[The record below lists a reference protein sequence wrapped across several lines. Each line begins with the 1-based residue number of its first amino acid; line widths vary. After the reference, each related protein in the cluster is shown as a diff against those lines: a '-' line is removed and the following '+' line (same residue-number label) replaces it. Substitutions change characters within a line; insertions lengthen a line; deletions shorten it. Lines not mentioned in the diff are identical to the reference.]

1 MNNDETWEEVDIPE
15 NEEAS
20 YEIEE
25 EEEEVQPQQAEPVQE
40 EQQPQE
46 LDGIKTKGA
55 EKRIRQLVR
64 QRKERDEQIAKLLA
78 QNEELSNNLK
88 KKESSFNEVNK
99 LNLDAS
105 EKQLTDKVTLARN
118 AYMEA
123 FESGEKEKL
132 LQAQEMLNEA
142 QVDLKHLNLTKAQM
156 EEVAE
161 QPEPEQEAPVEQPV
175 QQTPDPRAEEW
186 AANNEWFGKDKILT
200 VSALTIDQ
208 ELKAEG
214 YDPDDEEFYQEIDR
228 RLSEAF
234 PHKFKSSEVPVEK
247 NQNRV
252 QEDTS
257 VPAQVVGSS
266 SRSTPNSSK
275 SKIKLTKEDVRLAN
289 KWNIPLETYAA
300 QKLKVAEADGEYTQI
315 S

>member
-15 NEEAS
+15 NEETS
-20 YEIEE
+20 YEIE

-40 EQQPQE
+40 EEQPQE

-64 QRKERDEQIAKLLA
+64 QRKERDEQIAQLLA

-88 KKESSFNEVNK
+88 QKESSFNEVSK
-99 LNLDAS
+99 LNLNAS

-142 QVDLKHLNLTKAQM
+142 QVDLKHLNLTKAQI

-161 QPEPEQEAPVEQPV
+161 QPEPEQVAPVQQPA

-214 YDPDDEEFYQEIDR
+214 YDPDDEEFYQEVDR
-228 RLSEAF
+228 RLAEAF
-234 PHKFKSSEVPVEK
+234 PHKFKSSEVPVEE

>member
-15 NEEAS
+15 NEETS
-20 YEIEE
+20 YEIE

-40 EQQPQE
+40 EEQPQE

-64 QRKERDEQIAKLLA
+64 QRKERDEQIAQLLA

-88 KKESSFNEVNK
+88 QKESSFNEVSK

-142 QVDLKHLNLTKAQM
+142 QVDLKHLNLTKAQI

-161 QPEPEQEAPVEQPV
+161 QPEPEQTAPVQQPV

-214 YDPDDEEFYQEIDR
+214 YDPDDEEFYQEVDR

-234 PHKFKSSEVPVEK
+234 PHKFKSSEVPVEE

-266 SRSTPNSSK
+266 SSSTPNSSK

>member
-1 MNNDETWEEVDIPE
+1 MNDDETWEEVEVPE
-15 NEEAS
+15 QEVN

-25 EEEEVQPQQAEPVQE
+25 EEAPQEAAPPQE
-40 EQQPQE
+40 EDKPEE
-46 LDGIKTKGA
+46 LEGIKTKGA

-64 QRKERDEQIAKLLA
+64 QRKERDEQISKLIA
-78 QNEELSNNLK
+78 QNESLVNNLQQR
-88 KKESSFNEVNK
+88 ENSFNEVSK

-161 QPEPEQEAPVEQPV
+161 QPEPVHQPT
-175 QQTPDPRAEEW
+175 QQKAIQPTPDPRAEEW
-186 AANNEWFGKDKILT
+186 ATQNEWFGKDKILT

-208 ELKAEG
+208 ELKSEG
-214 YDPDDEEFYQEIDR
+214 YDPDDDEFYHEVDR
-228 RLSEAF
+228 RLAEAF
-234 PHKFKSSEVPVEK
+234 PHKFKSSEVPVEE

>member
-15 NEEAS
+15 NEETS
-20 YEIEE
+20 YEIE

-40 EQQPQE
+40 EEQPQE

-64 QRKERDEQIAKLLA
+64 QRKERDEQIAQLLA

-88 KKESSFNEVNK
+88 QKESSFNEVSK

-161 QPEPEQEAPVEQPV
+161 QPEPEQTAPVQQPV

-214 YDPDDEEFYQEIDR
+214 YDPDDEEFYQEVDR
-228 RLSEAF
+228 RLAEAF
-234 PHKFKSSEVPVEK
+234 PHKFKSSEVPVEE

>member
-15 NEEAS
+15 NEETS
-20 YEIEE
+20 YEIE

-64 QRKERDEQIAKLLA
+64 QRKERDEQIAQLLA

-88 KKESSFNEVNK
+88 QKESSFNEVSK

-142 QVDLKHLNLTKAQM
+142 QVDLKHLNITKAQI

-161 QPEPEQEAPVEQPV
+161 QPEPEQTAPVQQPV

-214 YDPDDEEFYQEIDR
+214 YDPDDEEFYQEVDR
-228 RLSEAF
+228 RLAEAF
-234 PHKFKSSEVPVEK
+234 PHKFKSSEVPVEE

>member
-1 MNNDETWEEVDIPE
+1 MNDDETWEEVEVPE
-15 NEEAS
+15 QEVN

-25 EEEEVQPQQAEPVQE
+25 EEAPQEAAPPQE
-40 EQQPQE
+40 EDKPEE
-46 LDGIKTKGA
+46 LEGIKTKGA

-64 QRKERDEQIAKLLA
+64 QRKERDEQISKLIA
-78 QNEELSNNLK
+78 QNESLVNNLQQR
-88 KKESSFNEVNK
+88 ESSFNEVSK

-161 QPEPEQEAPVEQPV
+161 QPEPVHQPT
-175 QQTPDPRAEEW
+175 QQKAIQPTPDPRAEEW
-186 AANNEWFGKDKILT
+186 ATQNEWFGKDKILT

-208 ELKAEG
+208 ELKSEG
-214 YDPDDEEFYQEIDR
+214 YDPDDDEFYHEVDR
-228 RLSEAF
+228 RLAEAF
-234 PHKFKSSEVPVEK
+234 PHKFKASEVAVESD
-247 NQNRV
+247 QNRM
-252 QEDTS
+252 QENTS
-257 VPAQVVGSS
+257 TPAQVVGSS
-266 SRSTPNSSK
+266 SRSAPNSSK
-275 SKIKLTKEDVRLAN
+275 SKVKLTPEDVRLAN

-315 S
+315 T

>member
-1 MNNDETWEEVDIPE
+1 MNNDENWEEVDIPE

-25 EEEEVQPQQAEPVQE
+25 EQVEPQQAEPVQE
-40 EQQPQE
+40 EEQPQE

-64 QRKERDEQIAKLLA
+64 QRKERDEQIAQLLA

-88 KKESSFNEVNK
+88 QKESSFNEVSK

-156 EEVAE
+156 EEVVE
-161 QPEPEQEAPVEQPV
+161 QPEPEQAAPVQQPV

-186 AANNEWFGKDKILT
+186 AADNEWFGKDKILT

-228 RLSEAF
+228 RLAEAF
-234 PHKFKSSEVPVEK
+234 PHKFKSSEVPVEE

-266 SRSTPNSSK
+266 SRSAPNSSK
-275 SKIKLTKEDVRLAN
+275 SKVKLTKEDVRLAN

>member
-1 MNNDETWEEVDIPE
+1 MNNDENWEEVDIPE

-25 EEEEVQPQQAEPVQE
+25 EQVEPQQAEPVQE
-40 EQQPQE
+40 EEQPQE

-64 QRKERDEQIAKLLA
+64 QRKERDEQIAQLLA

-88 KKESSFNEVNK
+88 QKESSFNEVSK

-142 QVDLKHLNLTKAQM
+142 QVDLKNLNLTKAQM

-161 QPEPEQEAPVEQPV
+161 QPEPEQAAPVQQSV

-214 YDPDDEEFYQEIDR
+214 YDPDDEEFYQEVDR

-234 PHKFKSSEVPVEK
+234 PHKFKSSEVPVEE

>member
-1 MNNDETWEEVDIPE
+1 MNNDENWEEVDIPE

-25 EEEEVQPQQAEPVQE
+25 EQVEPQQAESGQE
-40 EQQPQE
+40 EEQPQE

-64 QRKERDEQIAKLLA
+64 QRKERDEQIAQLLA
-78 QNEELSNNLK
+78 QNEELSSNLK
-88 KKESSFNEVNK
+88 QKESSFNEVSK

-161 QPEPEQEAPVEQPV
+161 QPEPEQAAPVQQPV

-234 PHKFKSSEVPVEK
+234 PHKFKFSEVPVEE

-266 SRSTPNSSK
+266 SRSAPNSSK
-275 SKIKLTKEDVRLAN
+275 SKVKLTKEDVRLAN

>member
-1 MNNDETWEEVDIPE
+1 MNDDETWEEVEVPE
-15 NEEAS
+15 QEEPT

-25 EEEEVQPQQAEPVQE
+25 DTPQEAAPTQEEEKPE
-40 EQQPQE
+40 ELE
-46 LDGIKTKGA
+46 GIKTKGA

-64 QRKERDEQIAKLLA
+64 QRKERDEQIANLLS
-78 QNEELSNNLK
+78 QNEELSNNLRQR
-88 KKESSFNEVNK
+88 ENSFNEVSK

-132 LQAQEMLNEA
+132 MQAQEMLNEA

-156 EEVAE
+156 EDVAE
-161 QPEPEQEAPVEQPV
+161 QPEPV
-175 QQTPDPRAEEW
+175 QQPEQQVATQPTPDPKAEEW
-186 AANNEWFGKDKILT
+186 AAQNDWFGKDKILT

-208 ELKAEG
+208 ELKSEG
-214 YDPDDEEFYQEIDR
+214 FNPDDDEFYHEVDR

-234 PHKFKSSEVPVEK
+234 PHKFKASEVAVES
-247 NQNRV
+247 NENRV
-252 QEDTS
+252 QEATS
-257 VPAQVVGSS
+257 TPAQVVGSS
-266 SRSTPNSSK
+266 SRSAPNSSK

-300 QKLKVAEADGEYTQI
+300 QKLKVAEADGEYTEI

>member
-15 NEEAS
+15 NEETS
-20 YEIEE
+20 YEIE
-25 EEEEVQPQQAEPVQE
+25 EEEEVQPQQVEPVQE
-40 EQQPQE
+40 EEQPQE

-64 QRKERDEQIAKLLA
+64 QRKERDEQIAQLLA

-88 KKESSFNEVNK
+88 QKESSFNEVSK

-161 QPEPEQEAPVEQPV
+161 QPEPEQTAPVQQPV

-214 YDPDDEEFYQEIDR
+214 YDPDDEEFYQEVDR

-234 PHKFKSSEVPVEK
+234 PHKFKSSEVPVEE

>member
-15 NEEAS
+15 NEETS
-20 YEIEE
+20 YEIE

-64 QRKERDEQIAKLLA
+64 QLKERDEQIAQLLA

-88 KKESSFNEVNK
+88 QKESSFNEVSK

-161 QPEPEQEAPVEQPV
+161 QPEPEQTAPVQQPV

-214 YDPDDEEFYQEIDR
+214 YDPDDEEFYQEVDR

-234 PHKFKSSEVPVEK
+234 PHKFKSSEVPVEE

-266 SRSTPNSSK
+266 SRSAPNSSK
-275 SKIKLTKEDVRLAN
+275 SKVKLTKEDVRLAN

>member
-15 NEEAS
+15 NEETS
-20 YEIEE
+20 YEIE

-40 EQQPQE
+40 EEQPQE

-64 QRKERDEQIAKLLA
+64 QRKERDEQIAQLLA

-88 KKESSFNEVNK
+88 QKESSFNEVSK

-161 QPEPEQEAPVEQPV
+161 QPEPEQAAPVQQPV

-214 YDPDDEEFYQEIDR
+214 YDPDDEEFYQEVDR
-228 RLSEAF
+228 RLAEAF
-234 PHKFKSSEVPVEK
+234 PHKFKSSEVPVEE

>member
-15 NEEAS
+15 NEETS
-20 YEIEE
+20 YEIE

-64 QRKERDEQIAKLLA
+64 QRKERDEQIAQLLA

-88 KKESSFNEVNK
+88 QKESSFNEVSK

-161 QPEPEQEAPVEQPV
+161 QPEPEQTAPVQQPV

-214 YDPDDEEFYQEIDR
+214 YDPDDEEFYQEVDR

-234 PHKFKSSEVPVEK
+234 PHKFKSSEVPVEE

>member
-1 MNNDETWEEVDIPE
+1 MNDDETWEEVEVPE
-15 NEEAS
+15 QEEPT

-25 EEEEVQPQQAEPVQE
+25 DTPQEAAPTQEEEKPE
-40 EQQPQE
+40 ELE
-46 LDGIKTKGA
+46 GIKTKGA

-64 QRKERDEQIAKLLA
+64 QRKERDEQIANLLS
-78 QNEELSNNLK
+78 QNEELSNNLRQ
-88 KKESSFNEVNK
+88 KENSFNEVSK

-156 EEVAE
+156 EDVAE
-161 QPEPEQEAPVEQPV
+161 QPEPV
-175 QQTPDPRAEEW
+175 QQPEQQVATQPTPDPKAEEW
-186 AANNEWFGKDKILT
+186 AAQNDWFGKDKILT

-208 ELKAEG
+208 ELKSEG
-214 YDPDDEEFYQEIDR
+214 FNPDDDEFYHEVDR

-234 PHKFKSSEVPVEK
+234 PHKFKASEVAVES
-247 NQNRV
+247 NENRV
-252 QEDTS
+252 QEATS
-257 VPAQVVGSS
+257 TPAQVVGSS
-266 SRSTPNSSK
+266 SRSAPNSSK

-300 QKLKVAEADGEYTQI
+300 QKLKVAEADGEYTEI

>member
-15 NEEAS
+15 NEETS
-20 YEIEE
+20 YEIE

-40 EQQPQE
+40 EEQPQE

-64 QRKERDEQIAKLLA
+64 QRKERDEQIAQLLA

-88 KKESSFNEVNK
+88 QKESSFNEVSK

-161 QPEPEQEAPVEQPV
+161 QPEPEQTAPVQQPV
-175 QQTPDPRAEEW
+175 QQPPDPRAEEW

-214 YDPDDEEFYQEIDR
+214 YDPDDEEFYQEVDR

-234 PHKFKSSEVPVEK
+234 PHKFKSSEVPVEE

>member
-1 MNNDETWEEVDIPE
+1 MNNDENWEEVDIPE

-25 EEEEVQPQQAEPVQE
+25 EQVEPQQAKPVQE
-40 EQQPQE
+40 EEQPQE

-64 QRKERDEQIAKLLA
+64 QRKERDEQIAQLLA

-88 KKESSFNEVNK
+88 QKESSFNEVSK

-161 QPEPEQEAPVEQPV
+161 QPEPEQAAPVQQPV

-214 YDPDDEEFYQEIDR
+214 YDPDDEEFYQEVDR

-234 PHKFKSSEVPVEK
+234 PHKFKSSEVPVEE

-266 SRSTPNSSK
+266 SRSAPNSSK
-275 SKIKLTKEDVRLAN
+275 SKVKLTKEDVRLVN

>member
-15 NEEAS
+15 NEETS
-20 YEIEE
+20 YEI

-40 EQQPQE
+40 EEQPQE

-64 QRKERDEQIAKLLA
+64 QRKERDEQIAQLLA

-88 KKESSFNEVNK
+88 QKESSFNEVSK
-99 LNLDAS
+99 LNLNAS

-161 QPEPEQEAPVEQPV
+161 QPEPEQAAPVQQPV

-186 AANNEWFGKDKILT
+186 AADNEWFGKDKILT

-214 YDPDDEEFYQEIDR
+214 YDPDDEEFYQEVDR

-234 PHKFKSSEVPVEK
+234 PHKFKSSEVPVEE

>member
-15 NEEAS
+15 NEETS
-20 YEIEE
+20 YEIE

-40 EQQPQE
+40 EEQPQE

-64 QRKERDEQIAKLLA
+64 QRKERDEQIAQLLA

-88 KKESSFNEVNK
+88 QKESSFNEVSK
-99 LNLDAS
+99 LNLNAS

-161 QPEPEQEAPVEQPV
+161 QPEPEQAAPVQQPV

-214 YDPDDEEFYQEIDR
+214 YDPDDEEFYQEVDR
-228 RLSEAF
+228 RLAEAF
-234 PHKFKSSEVPVEK
+234 PHKFKSSEVPVEE

>member
-15 NEEAS
+15 NEETS
-20 YEIEE
+20 YEIE

-64 QRKERDEQIAKLLA
+64 QRKERDEQIAQLLA

-88 KKESSFNEVNK
+88 QKESSFNEVSK

-142 QVDLKHLNLTKAQM
+142 QVDLKHLNLTKAQI

-161 QPEPEQEAPVEQPV
+161 QPEPEQVAPVQQPV

-214 YDPDDEEFYQEIDR
+214 YDPDDEEFYQEVDR
-228 RLSEAF
+228 RLAEAF
-234 PHKFKSSEVPVEK
+234 PHKFKSSEVPVEE

>member
-15 NEEAS
+15 NEEPS
-20 YEIEE
+20 YEIE

-40 EQQPQE
+40 EQRPQE

-64 QRKERDEQIAKLLA
+64 QRKERDEQIAQLLA

-88 KKESSFNEVNK
+88 QKESSFNEVNK

-142 QVDLKHLNLTKAQM
+142 QVDLKHLNLTKAQI

-161 QPEPEQEAPVEQPV
+161 QPEPEQVAPVQQPV

-214 YDPDDEEFYQEIDR
+214 YDPDDEEFYQEVDR

-234 PHKFKSSEVPVEK
+234 PHKFKSSEVPVEE

>member
-15 NEEAS
+15 NEETS
-20 YEIEE
+20 YEIE

-40 EQQPQE
+40 EEQPQE

-64 QRKERDEQIAKLLA
+64 QRKERDEQIAQLLA

-88 KKESSFNEVNK
+88 QKESSFNEVSK
-99 LNLDAS
+99 LNLNAS

-161 QPEPEQEAPVEQPV
+161 QPEPEQTAPVQQPV

-214 YDPDDEEFYQEIDR
+214 YDPDDEEFYQEVDR

-234 PHKFKSSEVPVEK
+234 PHKFKSSEVPVEE

>member
-25 EEEEVQPQQAEPVQE
+25 EEQVEPQQAEPVQE
-40 EQQPQE
+40 EEQPQE

-88 KKESSFNEVNK
+88 KKESSFNEVSK

-156 EEVAE
+156 EEVAK
-161 QPEPEQEAPVEQPV
+161 QPEPEQAAPVQQPV

-228 RLSEAF
+228 RLAEAF
-234 PHKFKSSEVPVEK
+234 PHKFKSSEVPVEE

-266 SRSTPNSSK
+266 SRSAPNSSK
-275 SKIKLTKEDVRLAN
+275 SKVKLTKEDVRLAN

>member
-15 NEEAS
+15 NEETS
-20 YEIEE
+20 YEIE

-40 EQQPQE
+40 EEQPQE

-64 QRKERDEQIAKLLA
+64 QRKERDEQIAQLLA

-88 KKESSFNEVNK
+88 QKESSFNEVSK

-161 QPEPEQEAPVEQPV
+161 QPEPEQTAPVQQPV

-214 YDPDDEEFYQEIDR
+214 YDPDDEEFYQEVDR

-234 PHKFKSSEVPVEK
+234 PHKFKSSEVPVEEK
-247 NQNRV
+247 HTRV

>member
-25 EEEEVQPQQAEPVQE
+25 EQVEPQQAEPVQE
-40 EQQPQE
+40 EEQPQE

-78 QNEELSNNLK
+78 QNEELSSNLK
-88 KKESSFNEVNK
+88 QKENSFNEVSK

-156 EEVAE
+156 EEVVE
-161 QPEPEQEAPVEQPV
+161 QPEPEQAAPVQQPV

-186 AANNEWFGKDKILT
+186 AADNEWFGKDKILT

-228 RLSEAF
+228 RLAEAF
-234 PHKFKSSEVPVEK
+234 PHKFKSSEVPVEE

-266 SRSTPNSSK
+266 SRSAPNSSK
-275 SKIKLTKEDVRLAN
+275 SKVKLTKEDVRLAN

>member
-1 MNNDETWEEVDIPE
+1 MNNDENWEEVDIPE

-25 EEEEVQPQQAEPVQE
+25 EQVEPQQAEPVQE

-64 QRKERDEQIAKLLA
+64 QRKERDEQIAQLLA

-88 KKESSFNEVNK
+88 QKESSFNEVSK

-161 QPEPEQEAPVEQPV
+161 QPEPEQVAPVQQPV

-228 RLSEAF
+228 RLAEAF
-234 PHKFKSSEVPVEK
+234 PHKFKSSEVPVEE

>member
-1 MNNDETWEEVDIPE
+1 MNNDNETWEEVDVPE
-15 NEEAS
+15 NEEVT

-25 EEEEVQPQQAEPVQE
+25 ETPQEAASPEKEERPE
-40 EQQPQE
+40 E

-64 QRKERDEQIAKLLA
+64 QRKERDEQISQLLA
-78 QNEELSNNLK
+78 QNEALAQNLQHRQ
-88 KKESSFNEVNK
+88 ESFNEVSK

-105 EKQLTDKVTLARN
+105 EKQLNDKVSLARN

-123 FESGEKEKL
+123 FEGGEKEKL

-142 QVDLKHLNLTKAQM
+142 QVDLKHLNITKAQM

-161 QPEPEQEAPVEQPV
+161 QPEPVHQPT
-175 QQTPDPRAEEW
+175 QQKAIQPTPDPRAEEW
-186 AANNEWFGKDKILT
+186 ATQNEWFGKDKILT

-214 YDPDDEEFYQEIDR
+214 YDTNDEGFYQEIDR
-228 RLSEAF
+228 RLAEAF
-234 PHKFKSSEVPVEK
+234 PHKFKASEVAVESD
-247 NQNRV
+247 QNRM
-252 QEDTS
+252 QENTS
-257 VPAQVVGSS
+257 TPAQVVGSS
-266 SRSTPNSSK
+266 SRSAPNSSK

-300 QKLKVAEADGEYTQI
+300 QKLKVAEADGEYTEI

>member
-25 EEEEVQPQQAEPVQE
+25 EEVQPQQAEPVQE
-40 EQQPQE
+40 DQRPQE

-64 QRKERDEQIAKLLA
+64 QRKERDEQIAQLLA

-88 KKESSFNEVNK
+88 QKESSFNEVNK

-142 QVDLKHLNLTKAQM
+142 QVDLKHLNLTKAQI

-161 QPEPEQEAPVEQPV
+161 QPEPEQVAPVQQPV

-214 YDPDDEEFYQEIDR
+214 YDPDDEEFYQEVDR
-228 RLSEAF
+228 RLAEAF
-234 PHKFKSSEVPVEK
+234 PHKFKSSEVPVEE